1 MPFLFLGNGGVTSV
15 KVMLRLKQ
23 DSRVCAINVIK
34 ISHLIIYMPFI
45 TLFFYW
51 HALKTC
57 WHFSHYYET
66 PFMKHHSSRSTILL
80 PVFVPAAV
88 IMLLLVIGTAVNPAA
103 AGALFSTVL
112 AFITETFGWFY
123 MLAVAIFLVFI
134 VALAFSSYGSI
145 KLGPDHAEA
154 EYKFLEWFAMLFSAG
169 YGIALLFYGVAEP
182 VTHFAS
188 PPLSQPQTIAA
199 AKEAMQIA
207 YFHWGFH
214 IWAIYGVVGLSLAYF
229 SFRHGLPLSVR
240 STLYPI
246 IGDKIHG
253 PIGHTVDVFAIVG
266 TMFGIATSLGLS
278 VAQINAGLNY
288 LLPEMIPVST
298 TVQVIVI
305 ALVTAAALVS
315 VLAGMDKGVKRLS
328 ILNMV
333 LATALMFFVFVVGPT
348 IFILNA
354 FMENTGS
361 YLGNIVERTFSLQ
374 AYQSSDWIGSWTLFI
389 FAWTIAWAPFVGLFI
404 AKISRGRTIREF
416 VLGVMLVPTIFTFF
430 WFSVFGD
437 TALHM
442 IMVEGYEALITEV
455 QNDQAI
461 ALFKLLERLPFTQ
474 IVSSLT
480 VLLII
485 TFFVTSSDSGSLVI
499 DSLAA
504 GGRSDTPWWQ
514 RTFWVVTEGAVAAA
528 LLIAGGLTALQTA
541 AIVSALPFAI
551 IILASIF
558 GMWRALRI
566 EGHRNESLAND
577 NHLPPHLLKLDAW
590 RDRIDYMTQQPTR
603 EKVLGYIKGT
613 VLSSMQEVAEK
624 FSETGWL
631 PEVNYDE
638 LNERVV
644 LELRSGGDNV
654 EFWYEVRLSEN
665 ELPDYYTEDM
675 AKKLPQE
682 HHYRAEVYLRRGGQT
697 YDLYGYQSASVI
709 NDIID
714 QFEKYL
720 HFVNVS
726 PNILPWRMQQHDDDI
741 TLEQGS
747 VFDK

>member
-1 MPFLFLGNGGVTSV
+1 MSNG
-15 KVMLRLKQ
+15 
-23 DSRVCAINVIK
+23 
-34 ISHLIIYMPFI
+34 
-45 TLFFYW
+45 
-51 HALKTC
+51 
-57 WHFSHYYET
+57 
-66 PFMKHHSSRSTILL
+66 SRSTILL
-80 PVFVPAAV
+80 PVFIPAAV
-88 IMLLLVIGTAVNPAA
+88 IMLLLVIGTAINPDA
-103 AGALFSTVL
+103 AGALFSDVL
-112 AFITETFGWFY
+112 SFTTETFGWFY
-123 MLAVAIFLVFI
+123 MLAVALFLMFI
-134 VALAFSSYGSI
+134 IVLAFSSYGSI
-145 KLGPDHAEA
+145 KLGPDHGEA

-182 VTHFAS
+182 VMHFSS
-188 PPLSQPQTIAA
+188 PPMSDPQTIAA

-229 SFRHGLPLSVR
+229 AFRHGLPLSIR

-246 IGDKIHG
+246 IGDRIHG
-253 PIGHTVDVFAIVG
+253 PIGHTVDVFAILG

-278 VAQINAGLNY
+278 VSQINAGLNY
-288 LLPEMIPVST
+288 LLPDIIPVNT
-298 TVQVIVI
+298 TIQVVAI
-305 ALVTAAALVS
+305 ALVTSAALVS

-333 LATALMFFVFVVGPT
+333 LATALMVFVFVVGPT

-374 AYQSSDWIGSWTLFI
+374 AYENSDWIGSWTLFI

-416 VLGVMLVPTIFTFF
+416 VLGVMLVPTFFTFF

-442 IMVEGYEALITEV
+442 IMVDGYNSLISEV
-455 QNDQAI
+455 QNNQAI
-461 ALFKLLERLPFTQ
+461 ALFKLLERLPFTEF
-474 IVSSLT
+474 VSSLT
-480 VLLII
+480 ILLII

-514 RTFWVVTEGAVAAA
+514 RSFWVVTEGAVAAV

-551 IILASIF
+551 IILISMF

-566 EGHRNESLAND
+566 EGHRNQSLDQN
-577 NHLPPHLLKLDAW
+577 NKLPPHLLKPSAW
-590 RDRIDYMTQQPTR
+590 RERIDYMTDKPTR
-603 EKVLGYIKGT
+603 EKVLNYIKE
-613 VLSSMQEVAEK
+613 VVMRSMMEVSSK
-624 FSETGWL
+624 FAETGWTT
-631 PEVNYDE
+631 EVNYDAA
-638 LNERVV
+638 NNRAV
-644 LELRSGGDNV
+644 LELQRGDDV
-654 EFWYEVRLSEN
+654 EFWYEVRLSEH
-665 ELPDYYTEDM
+665 EAPDYYTESSADT
-675 AKKLPQE
+675 LPQE
-682 HHYRAEVYLRRGGQT
+682 HHHRAEVYLRRGGQT
-697 YDLYGYQSASVI
+697 YDLYGYKSESVI

-720 HFVNVS
+720 HFLNVS
-726 PNILPWRMQQHDDDI
+726 PDSLPWRMQAHDDAI

-747 VFDK
+747 VLDK

>member
-1 MPFLFLGNGGVTSV
+1 
-15 KVMLRLKQ
+15 
-23 DSRVCAINVIK
+23 
-34 ISHLIIYMPFI
+34 
-45 TLFFYW
+45 
-51 HALKTC
+51 
-57 WHFSHYYET
+57 
-66 PFMKHHSSRSTILL
+66 
-80 PVFVPAAV
+80 
-88 IMLLLVIGTAVNPAA
+88 MLLLVIGTAIDPEA
-103 AGALFSTVL
+103 AGALFSDVL
-112 AFITETFGWFY
+112 SFTTETFGWFY
-123 MLAVAIFLVFI
+123 MLAVALFLMFI
-134 VALAFSSYGSI
+134 IVLAFSSYGSI

-154 EYKFLEWFAMLFSAG
+154 EYGFLEWFAMLFSAG

-182 VTHFAS
+182 VMHFSS
-188 PPLSQPQTIAA
+188 PPMSDPQTIAA

-229 SFRHGLPLSVR
+229 AFRHGLPLSIR

-246 IGDKIHG
+246 IGDRIHG
-253 PIGHTVDVFAIVG
+253 PIGHTVDVFAILG

-278 VAQINAGLNY
+278 VSQINAGLNY
-288 LLPEMIPVST
+288 LLPDIIPVNT
-298 TVQVIVI
+298 TIQVVAI
-305 ALVTAAALVS
+305 ALVTSAALVS

-333 LATALMFFVFVVGPT
+333 LATALMVFVFVVGPT

-374 AYQSSDWIGSWTLFI
+374 AYENSDWIGSWTLFI

-416 VLGVMLVPTIFTFF
+416 VLGVMLVPTFFTFF

-442 IMVEGYEALITEV
+442 IMVDGYNSLISEV
-455 QNDQAI
+455 QNNQAI
-461 ALFKLLERLPFTQ
+461 ALFKLLERLPFTEF
-474 IVSSLT
+474 VSSLT
-480 VLLII
+480 ILLII

-514 RTFWVVTEGAVAAA
+514 RSFWVVTEGAVAAV

-551 IILASIF
+551 IILISMF

-566 EGHRNESLAND
+566 EGHRNQSLDQN
-577 NHLPPHLLKLDAW
+577 NKLPPHLLKPSAW
-590 RDRIDYMTQQPTR
+590 RERIDYMADKPTR
-603 EKVLGYIKGT
+603 DKVLNYIKE
-613 VLSSMQEVAEK
+613 VVMPSMMEVSSK
-624 FSETGWL
+624 FAETGWTT
-631 PEVNYDE
+631 EVNYDAA
-638 LNERVV
+638 NNRAV
-644 LELRSGGDNV
+644 LELQRGDDV
-654 EFWYEVRLSEN
+654 EFWYEVRLSEH
-665 ELPDYYTEDM
+665 EAPDYYTESSADT
-675 AKKLPQE
+675 LPQE
-682 HHYRAEVYLRRGGQT
+682 HYHRAEVYLRRGGQT
-697 YDLYGYQSASVI
+697 YDLYGYKSESVI

-720 HFVNVS
+720 HFLNVS
-726 PNILPWRMQQHDDDI
+726 PDSLPWRMQAHDDDI

-747 VFDK
+747 VLDK

>member
-1 MPFLFLGNGGVTSV
+1 
-15 KVMLRLKQ
+15 
-23 DSRVCAINVIK
+23 
-34 ISHLIIYMPFI
+34 
-45 TLFFYW
+45 
-51 HALKTC
+51 
-57 WHFSHYYET
+57 
-66 PFMKHHSSRSTILL
+66 MKNKSSRSTILL

-88 IMLLLVIGTAVNPAA
+88 IMLLLVIGTAVNPES
-103 AGALFSTVL
+103 AGELFSTVL
-112 AFITETFGWFY
+112 NFTTETFGWFY
-123 MLAVAIFLVFI
+123 MLAVAIFLMFI
-134 VALAFSSYGSI
+134 IVLAFSSYGSI
-145 KLGPDHAEA
+145 KLGPDHAVA
-154 EYKFLEWFAMLFSAG
+154 EYNFLEWFAMLFSAG

-182 VTHFAS
+182 VIHFAS
-188 PPLSQPQTIAA
+188 PPLSTPQTIEA

-229 SFRHGLPLSVR
+229 SFRHGLPLSMR
-240 STLYPI
+240 STLYPL
-246 IGDKIHG
+246 IGDKIYG

-266 TMFGIATSLGLS
+266 TMFGIATSLGIS
-278 VAQINAGLNY
+278 VSQINAGLNY
-288 LLPEMIPVST
+288 LLPNTVPVSM
-298 TVQVIVI
+298 TVQVIII
-305 ALVTAAALVS
+305 ALVTLAALVS

-328 ILNMV
+328 ILNML
-333 LATALMFFVFVVGPT
+333 LATGLMLFVFIVGPT

-416 VLGVMLVPTIFTFF
+416 VLGVMLVPTFFTFF
-430 WFSVFGD
+430 WFAVFGD

-442 IMVEGYEALITEV
+442 IMVDGYEGLITEV
-455 QNDQAI
+455 QNNQAI
-461 ALFKLLERLPFTQ
+461 ALFKLLENLPFTQ

-528 LLIAGGLTALQTA
+528 LLVAGGLTALQTA

-551 IILASIF
+551 IILISIF

-566 EGHRNESLAND
+566 EGHRNQSLAND

-590 RDRIDYMTQQPTR
+590 RDRIDYMTNQPTR
-603 EKVLGYIKGT
+603 DKVLSYIKGT
-613 VLSSMQEVAEK
+613 VLSSMNEVAAK
-624 FSETGWL
+624 FAETGWL
-631 PEVNYDE
+631 PDVNYDE
-638 LNERVV
+638 VNNRAV
-644 LELRSGGDNV
+644 LELRRGDNV
-654 EFWYEVRLSEN
+654 EFWYEVRLSEH
-665 ELPDYYTEDM
+665 EVPDYYTNDKASE
-675 AKKLPQE
+675 LPQE

-697 YDLYGYQSASVI
+697 YDLYGYQPESII

-726 PNILPWRMQQHDDDI
+726 PDILPWRMQEHDEDI

>member
-1 MPFLFLGNGGVTSV
+1 
-15 KVMLRLKQ
+15 
-23 DSRVCAINVIK
+23 
-34 ISHLIIYMPFI
+34 
-45 TLFFYW
+45 
-51 HALKTC
+51 
-57 WHFSHYYET
+57 
-66 PFMKHHSSRSTILL
+66 MKNKSSRSTILL

-88 IMLLLVIGTAVNPAA
+88 IMLLLVIGTAVNPES
-103 AGALFSTVL
+103 AGELFSTVL
-112 AFITETFGWFY
+112 NFTTETFGWFY
-123 MLAVAIFLVFI
+123 MLAVAIFLMFI
-134 VALAFSSYGSI
+134 IVLAFSSYGSI
-145 KLGPDHAEA
+145 KLGPDHAVA
-154 EYKFLEWFAMLFSAG
+154 EYNFLEWFAMLFSAG

-182 VTHFAS
+182 VIHFAS
-188 PPLSQPQTIAA
+188 PPLSTPQTIEA

-229 SFRHGLPLSVR
+229 SFRHGLPLSMR
-240 STLYPI
+240 STLYPL
-246 IGDKIHG
+246 IGDKIYG

-266 TMFGIATSLGLS
+266 TMFGIATSLGIS
-278 VAQINAGLNY
+278 VSQINAGLNY
-288 LLPEMIPVST
+288 LLPNTVPVSM
-298 TVQVIVI
+298 TVQVIII
-305 ALVTAAALVS
+305 ALVTLAALVS

-333 LATALMFFVFVVGPT
+333 LATGLMLFVFIVGPT

-416 VLGVMLVPTIFTFF
+416 VLGVMLVPTFFTFF
-430 WFSVFGD
+430 WFAVFGD

-442 IMVEGYEALITEV
+442 IMVDGYDGLITEV
-455 QNDQAI
+455 QNNQAI
-461 ALFKLLERLPFTQ
+461 ALFKLLENLPFTQ

-499 DSLAA
+499 DYLAA

-514 RTFWVVTEGAVAAA
+514 RTFWVVTEGAVAEA
-528 LLIAGGLTALQTA
+528 LLVAGGLTALQTA
-541 AIVSALPFAI
+541 AIVSALPFAV
-551 IILASIF
+551 IILISIF

-566 EGHRNESLAND
+566 EGHRNQSLAND

-590 RDRIDYMTQQPTR
+590 RDRIDYMTNQPTR
-603 EKVLGYIKGT
+603 DKVLSYIKGT
-613 VLSSMQEVAEK
+613 VLSSMNEVAAK
-624 FSETGWL
+624 FAETGWL
-631 PEVNYDE
+631 PDVNYDE
-638 LNERVV
+638 VNNRAV
-644 LELRSGGDNV
+644 LELRRGDNV
-654 EFWYEVRLSEN
+654 EFWYEVRLSEH
-665 ELPDYYTEDM
+665 EVPDYYTNDKASE
-675 AKKLPQE
+675 LPQE

-697 YDLYGYQSASVI
+697 YDLYGYESVSII

-726 PNILPWRMQQHDDDI
+726 PNILPCRMQEHDEDI

>member
-1 MPFLFLGNGGVTSV
+1 MSKLP
-15 KVMLRLKQ
+15 
-23 DSRVCAINVIK
+23 
-34 ISHLIIYMPFI
+34 
-45 TLFFYW
+45 
-51 HALKTC
+51 
-57 WHFSHYYET
+57 
-66 PFMKHHSSRSTILL
+66 RSTILL
-80 PVFVPAAV
+80 PVFIPAAV
-88 IMLLLVIGTAVNPAA
+88 VMILLVIGTSINPEA
-103 AGALFSTVL
+103 AGTLFSDVL
-112 AFITETFGWFY
+112 NYITETFGWFY
-123 MLAVAIFLVFI
+123 MLAVAIFLMFI
-134 VALAFSSYGSI
+134 IVLAFSPYGSI
-145 KLGPDHAEA
+145 KLGPDHGEA

-169 YGIALLFYGVAEP
+169 YGIALLFFGVAEP
-182 VTHFAS
+182 VLHFAS
-188 PPLSQPQTIAA
+188 PPLSEPQTIAA

-229 SFRHGLPLSVR
+229 SFRHGLPLSMR
-240 STLYPI
+240 STLYPL
-246 IGDKIHG
+246 IGDKIYG
-253 PIGHTVDVFAIVG
+253 PIGHTVDVFAILG

-278 VAQINAGLNY
+278 VSQINAGMNY
-288 LLPEMIPVST
+288 LLPDLIPVST
-298 TVQVIVI
+298 TVQVITI
-305 ALVTAAALVS
+305 ALITVAALVS

-333 LATALMFFVFVVGPT
+333 LATALMIFVFIVGPT

-374 AYQSSDWIGSWTLFI
+374 AYQLSDWISNWTLFI

-416 VLGVMLVPTIFTFF
+416 VFGVMLVPTFFTFF
-430 WFSVFGD
+430 WFAVFGD
-437 TALHM
+437 TALSM
-442 IMVEGYEALITEV
+442 IMNDGYTSLITEV
-455 QNDQAI
+455 QNNQAI
-461 ALFKLLERLPFTQ
+461 ALFKLLENLPFTEF
-474 IVSSLT
+474 VSSLT

-514 RTFWVVTEGAVAAA
+514 RSFWVVTEGAVASV
-528 LLIAGGLTALQTA
+528 LLLASGLTALQTA

-551 IILASIF
+551 IILIAIF

-566 EGHRNESLAND
+566 EGHRNQSLDKD
-577 NHLPPHLLKLDAW
+577 NRLPPHLLKPSAW
-590 RDRIDYMTQQPTR
+590 RDRIDYITEQPTR
-603 EKVLGYIKGT
+603 DNVLAYIKE
-613 VLSSMQEVAEK
+613 VVMPSMTEVSEK
-624 FSETGWL
+624 FAETGWI

-638 LNERVV
+638 VNNRAV
-644 LELRSGGDNV
+644 LELQRGDDV
-654 EFWYEVRLSEN
+654 EFWYEVRLSEH
-665 ELPDYYTEDM
+665 ELPDYYTEEM
-675 AKKLPQE
+675 ADNLPQE
-682 HHYRAEVYLRRGGQT
+682 HYHRAEVYLRRGGQT
-697 YDLYGYQSASVI
+697 YDLYGYQSESVI

-720 HFVNVS
+720 HFLNVS
-726 PNILPWRMQQHDDDI
+726 PDSLPWRMQQHDEDL

>member
-1 MPFLFLGNGGVTSV
+1 MSKLP
-15 KVMLRLKQ
+15 
-23 DSRVCAINVIK
+23 
-34 ISHLIIYMPFI
+34 
-45 TLFFYW
+45 
-51 HALKTC
+51 
-57 WHFSHYYET
+57 
-66 PFMKHHSSRSTILL
+66 RSTILL
-80 PVFVPAAV
+80 PVFVPAAI
-88 IMLLLVIGTAVNPAA
+88 IMLLLVIGTAINPEA
-103 AGALFSTVL
+103 AGALFSDVL
-112 AFITETFGWFY
+112 SFTTETFGWFY
-123 MLAVAIFLVFI
+123 MLAVALFLMFI
-134 VALAFSSYGSI
+134 IVLAFSSYGSI

-154 EYKFLEWFAMLFSAG
+154 EYGFLEWFAMLFSAG

-182 VTHFAS
+182 VMHFSS
-188 PPLSQPQTIAA
+188 PPMSDPQTIAA

-229 SFRHGLPLSVR
+229 AFRHGLPLSIR

-246 IGDKIHG
+246 IGDRIHG
-253 PIGHTVDVFAIVG
+253 PIGHTVDVFAILG

-278 VAQINAGLNY
+278 VSQINAGLNY
-288 LLPEMIPVST
+288 LLPDIIPVNT
-298 TVQVIVI
+298 TVQVIAI

-328 ILNMV
+328 ILNML
-333 LATALMFFVFVVGPT
+333 LATALMLFVFVVGPT

-374 AYQSSDWIGSWTLFI
+374 AYENSNWIGSWTLFI

-416 VLGVMLVPTIFTFF
+416 VLGVMLVPTFFTFF

-442 IMVEGYEALITEV
+442 IMVDGYTSLISEV
-455 QNDQAI
+455 QNNQAI
-461 ALFKLLERLPFTQ
+461 ALFKLLERLPFTEF
-474 IVSSLT
+474 VSSLT
-480 VLLII
+480 ILLII

-514 RTFWVVTEGAVAAA
+514 RSFWVVTEGAVAAV
-528 LLIAGGLTALQTA
+528 LLLAGGLEALQTA

-551 IILASIF
+551 IILISMF

-566 EGHRNESLAND
+566 EGHRNQSLGND
-577 NHLPPHLLKLDAW
+577 NRLPPHLLKPSAW
-590 RDRIDYMTQQPTR
+590 RERIDYMTDKPTR
-603 EKVLGYIKGT
+603 DKVLSYIKE
-613 VLSSMQEVAEK
+613 VVMPSMMEVSSK
-624 FSETGWL
+624 FAETGWTT
-631 PEVNYDE
+631 EVNYDAV
-638 LNERVV
+638 NNRAV
-644 LELRSGGDNV
+644 LELQRGDDV
-654 EFWYEVRLSEN
+654 EFWYEVRLSEHDA
-665 ELPDYYTEDM
+665 PDYYTEDS
-675 AKKLPQE
+675 ADTLPQE
-682 HHYRAEVYLRRGGQT
+682 HHHRAEVYLRRGGQT
-697 YDLYGYQSASVI
+697 YDLYGYKSESVI

-720 HFVNVS
+720 HFLNIS
-726 PNILPWRMQQHDDDI
+726 PDSLPWRMQEHDDDI

-747 VFDK
+747 VLDK

>member
-1 MPFLFLGNGGVTSV
+1 MSNG
-15 KVMLRLKQ
+15 
-23 DSRVCAINVIK
+23 
-34 ISHLIIYMPFI
+34 
-45 TLFFYW
+45 
-51 HALKTC
+51 
-57 WHFSHYYET
+57 
-66 PFMKHHSSRSTILL
+66 SRSTILL
-80 PVFVPAAV
+80 PVFIPAAV
-88 IMLLLVIGTAVNPAA
+88 IMLLLVIGTAIDPEA
-103 AGALFSTVL
+103 AGALFSDVL
-112 AFITETFGWFY
+112 SFTTETFGWFY
-123 MLAVAIFLVFI
+123 MLAVALFLMFI
-134 VALAFSSYGSI
+134 IVLAFSSYGSI

-154 EYKFLEWFAMLFSAG
+154 EYGFLEWFAMLFSAG

-182 VTHFAS
+182 VMHFSS
-188 PPLSQPQTIAA
+188 PPMSAPQTIAA

-229 SFRHGLPLSVR
+229 AFRHGLPLSIR

-246 IGDKIHG
+246 IGDRIHG
-253 PIGHTVDVFAIVG
+253 PIGHTVDVFAILG

-278 VAQINAGLNY
+278 VSQINAGLNY
-288 LLPEMIPVST
+288 LLPDIIPVNT
-298 TVQVIVI
+298 TVQVIAI

-328 ILNMV
+328 ILNML
-333 LATALMFFVFVVGPT
+333 LATALMLFVFVVGPT

-374 AYQSSDWIGSWTLFI
+374 AYENSDWIGSWTLFI

-416 VLGVMLVPTIFTFF
+416 VLGVMLVPTFFTFF

-442 IMVEGYEALITEV
+442 IMVDGYTSLISEV
-455 QNDQAI
+455 QNNQAI
-461 ALFKLLERLPFTQ
+461 ALFKLLENLPFTEF
-474 IVSSLT
+474 VSSLT
-480 VLLII
+480 ILLII

-514 RTFWVVTEGAVAAA
+514 RSFWVVTEGAVAAV

-551 IILASIF
+551 IILISMF

-566 EGHRNESLAND
+566 EGHRNQSLGND
-577 NHLPPHLLKLDAW
+577 SRLPPHLLKPSAW
-590 RDRIDYMTQQPTR
+590 RERIDYMTDKPTR
-603 EKVLGYIKGT
+603 EKVLNYIKE
-613 VLSSMQEVAEK
+613 VVMPSMMEVSSK
-624 FSETGWL
+624 FAETGWTT
-631 PEVNYDE
+631 EVNYDAV
-638 LNERVV
+638 NNRAV
-644 LELRSGGDNV
+644 LELQRGDDV
-654 EFWYEVRLSEN
+654 EFWYEVRLSEHDA
-665 ELPDYYTEDM
+665 PDYYTEDS
-675 AKKLPQE
+675 ADTLPQE
-682 HHYRAEVYLRRGGQT
+682 HHHRAEVYLRRGGQT
-697 YDLYGYQSASVI
+697 YDLYGYKSESVI

-720 HFVNVS
+720 HFLNVS
-726 PNILPWRMQQHDDDI
+726 PDSLPWRMQEHDDDI

-747 VFDK
+747 VLDK

>member
-1 MPFLFLGNGGVTSV
+1 MSNG
-15 KVMLRLKQ
+15 
-23 DSRVCAINVIK
+23 
-34 ISHLIIYMPFI
+34 
-45 TLFFYW
+45 
-51 HALKTC
+51 
-57 WHFSHYYET
+57 
-66 PFMKHHSSRSTILL
+66 SRSTILL
-80 PVFVPAAV
+80 PVFIPAAV
-88 IMLLLVIGTAVNPAA
+88 IMLLLVIGTAIDPEA
-103 AGALFSTVL
+103 AGALFSDVL
-112 AFITETFGWFY
+112 SFTTETFGWFY
-123 MLAVAIFLVFI
+123 MLAVALFLMFI
-134 VALAFSSYGSI
+134 IVLAFSSYGSI

-154 EYKFLEWFAMLFSAG
+154 EYGFLEWFAMLFSAG

-182 VTHFAS
+182 VMHFSS
-188 PPLSQPQTIAA
+188 PPMSDPQTIAA

-229 SFRHGLPLSVR
+229 AFRHGLPLSIR

-246 IGDKIHG
+246 IGDRIHG
-253 PIGHTVDVFAIVG
+253 PIGHTVDVFAILG

-278 VAQINAGLNY
+278 VSQINAGLNY
-288 LLPEMIPVST
+288 LLPDIIPVNT
-298 TVQVIVI
+298 TIQVVAI
-305 ALVTAAALVS
+305 ALVTSAALVS

-333 LATALMFFVFVVGPT
+333 LATALMVFVFVVGPT

-374 AYQSSDWIGSWTLFI
+374 AYENSDWIGSWTLFI

-416 VLGVMLVPTIFTFF
+416 VLGVMLVPTFFTFF

-442 IMVEGYEALITEV
+442 IMVDGYNSLISEV
-455 QNDQAI
+455 QNNQAI
-461 ALFKLLERLPFTQ
+461 ALFKLLERLPFTEF
-474 IVSSLT
+474 VSSLT
-480 VLLII
+480 ILLII

-514 RTFWVVTEGAVAAA
+514 RSFWVVTEGAVAAV

-551 IILASIF
+551 IILISMF

-566 EGHRNESLAND
+566 EGHRNQSLDQN
-577 NHLPPHLLKLDAW
+577 NKLPPHLLKPSAW
-590 RDRIDYMTQQPTR
+590 RERIDYMADKPTR
-603 EKVLGYIKGT
+603 DKVLNYIKE
-613 VLSSMQEVAEK
+613 VVMPSMMEVSSK
-624 FSETGWL
+624 FAETGWTT
-631 PEVNYDE
+631 EVNYDAA
-638 LNERVV
+638 NNRAV
-644 LELRSGGDNV
+644 LELQRGDDV
-654 EFWYEVRLSEN
+654 EFWYEVRLSEH
-665 ELPDYYTEDM
+665 EAPDYYTESSADT
-675 AKKLPQE
+675 LPQE
-682 HHYRAEVYLRRGGQT
+682 HHHRAEVYLRRGGQT
-697 YDLYGYQSASVI
+697 YDLYGYKSESVI

-720 HFVNVS
+720 HFLNVS
-726 PNILPWRMQQHDDDI
+726 PDSLPWRMQAHDDDI

-747 VFDK
+747 VLDK

>member
-1 MPFLFLGNGGVTSV
+1 MEN
-15 KVMLRLKQ
+15 K
-23 DSRVCAINVIK
+23 
-34 ISHLIIYMPFI
+34 
-45 TLFFYW
+45 
-51 HALKTC
+51 
-57 WHFSHYYET
+57 
-66 PFMKHHSSRSTILL
+66 SSRSTILL
-80 PVFVPAAV
+80 PVFIPAAI
-88 IMLLLVIGTAVNPAA
+88 IMISLVIGTSINPEA
-103 AGALFSTVL
+103 AGVLFGNVL
-112 AFITETFGWFY
+112 NVITDTFGWFY
-123 MLAVAIFLVFI
+123 MLAVAIFLMFI
-134 VALAFSSYGSI
+134 IVIAFSPYGAI
-145 KLGPDHAEA
+145 KLGPDHGEA

-169 YGIALLFYGVAEP
+169 YGIALLFFGVAEP
-182 VTHFAS
+182 VLHFAS
-188 PPLSQPQTIAA
+188 PPLAEAQTIAA

-229 SFRHGLPLSVR
+229 AFRHGLPLSMR
-240 STLYPI
+240 STLYPL
-246 IGDKIHG
+246 IGDKIYG
-253 PIGHTVDVFAIVG
+253 PIGHTVDVFAILG

-278 VAQINAGLNY
+278 VSQINAGLNY
-288 LLPEMIPVST
+288 LLPDMIPVSI
-298 TVQVIVI
+298 TVQVIII

-333 LATALMFFVFVVGPT
+333 LATALMLFVFVVGPT

-374 AYQSSDWIGSWTLFI
+374 AYQLSDWISNWTLFI

-416 VLGVMLVPTIFTFF
+416 VFGVMLVPTFFTFF
-430 WFSVFGD
+430 WFAVFGD

-442 IMVEGYEALITEV
+442 IMYEGYTSLITEV

-461 ALFKLLERLPFTQ
+461 ALFKLLENLPFTEF
-474 IVSSLT
+474 VSSLT

-514 RTFWVVTEGAVAAA
+514 RSFWVVTEGAVASV

-541 AIVSALPFAI
+541 AIVSALPFAV
-551 IILASIF
+551 IILISIF

-566 EGHRNESLAND
+566 EGHRNQSLAND

-603 EKVLGYIKGT
+603 EKVLGYIQGT
-613 VLSSMQEVAEK
+613 IVASMNEVSEK
-624 FSETGWL
+624 FAETGWL

-638 LNERVV
+638 VNDRVV
-644 LELRSGGDNV
+644 LELRGDNNV
-654 EFWYEVRLSEN
+654 EFWYEVRLSEHKA
-665 ELPDYYTEDM
+665 PDYYTEAM
-675 AKKLPQE
+675 ANKLPQE

-697 YDLYGYQSASVI
+697 YDLYGYQPESVI

-720 HFVNVS
+720 HFINVS
-726 PNILPWRMQQHDDDI
+726 PDILPWRMQAHDDDL
-741 TLEQGS
+741 TLEQDS
-747 VFDK
+747 IFDK